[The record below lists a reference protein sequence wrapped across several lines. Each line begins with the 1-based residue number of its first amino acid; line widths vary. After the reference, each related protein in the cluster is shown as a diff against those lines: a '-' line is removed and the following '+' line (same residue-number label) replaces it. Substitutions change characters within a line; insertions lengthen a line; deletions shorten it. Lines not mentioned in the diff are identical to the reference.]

1 MITEGI
7 VMAYLGSAIA
17 IGLACSGSG
26 IGVGIAGAAAIGVL
40 TEEPEKFGLVLFLQ
54 AFPGT
59 QGIYGLLVG
68 FWVLMKTG
76 VLGGSPIP
84 VTLDQGW
91 QIFFACIPIGVVG
104 FFSGWYQGKTAAA
117 AIGLA
122 ARNPEG
128 LGKAIVMVTMVE
140 TYAVFSLLAS
150 LLLFNGIN
158 L

>member
-1 MITEGI
+1 MMTQGI
-7 VMAYLGSAIA
+7 VMAFLGAAIA

-26 IGVGIAGAAAIGVL
+26 IGVGIAGAAGIGVL
-40 TEEPEKFGLVLFLQ
+40 TEDPKKFGLVLLLQ

-59 QGIYGLLVG
+59 QGIYGLLIG
-68 FWVLMKTG
+68 FWVLIKTG
-76 VLGGSPIP
+76 ILGGSPIP
-84 VTLDQGW
+84 LTLDQGW
-91 QIFFACIPIGVVG
+91 QIFFSCIPIGVVG

-117 AIGLA
+117 AIGSV

-128 LGKAIVMVTMVE
+128 VGRAIVMVTMVE
-140 TYAVFSLLAS
+140 TYAVFALLAS